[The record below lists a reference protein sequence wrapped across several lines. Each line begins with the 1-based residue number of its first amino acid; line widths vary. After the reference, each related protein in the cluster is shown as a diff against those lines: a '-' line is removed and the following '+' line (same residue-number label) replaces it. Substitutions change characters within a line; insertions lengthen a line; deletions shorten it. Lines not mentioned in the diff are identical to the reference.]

1 MVNYANLWI
10 VMKDNNLTKT
20 ELRLKAKVSS
30 STFAKLSKNE
40 MVSLDVLVR
49 LCLVLGCEISDIC
62 MVER

>member
-1 MVNYANLWI
+1 
-10 VMKDNNLTKT
+10 MKDNNLTKT